1 MRNALYASVIGSLGI
16 SFLTASV
23 PSASAATI
31 LSDAFGSS
39 TLNAASPA
47 APTATSTNYAVL
59 SSGDAT
65 ASSIAS
71 GALKLSNTNT
81 SSRFVEMQ
89 ALFSSSPINLAASGD
104 YVKLTLNFTTNGMIN
119 IGSGTFNLGLYN
131 SGGNG
136 PVTGGA
142 LTNFGLST
150 TSPSSYSTG
159 NAAGWLG
166 YVARTQTS
174 ANNNVIYE
182 RPDQS
187 TDSANTSE
195 AQDLL
200 FANAGSGA
208 FNIIGSNIASTSAG
222 TGVTMSA
229 STPYTAIL
237 TITNNAGNL
246 DISYQLNS
254 GTTNLVTLSGSDTTP
269 LTFSYDGLAFGFR
282 ANNNGI
288 TGTPHEL
295 TVSSL
300 TVESNIPE
308 PASLSL
314 LGLGIAGLLVRKRIR

>member
-1 MRNALYASVIGSLGI
+1 MRNTLYASVIGSIGI
-16 SFLTASV
+16 SFFAVSSV
-23 PSASAATI
+23 ANAATI
-31 LSDAFGSS
+31 LNDTFGTS

-59 SSGDAT
+59 SSGNAT

-71 GALKLSNTNT
+71 GSLKLSNTNT

-89 ALFSSSPINLAASGD
+89 ALFASSPVSLASSGD
-104 YVKLTLNFTTNGMIN
+104 YVKLTINFTTNGMIN

-142 LTNFGLST
+142 LTNSGLST
-150 TSPSSYSTG
+150 TTPSSYATG

-166 YVARTQTS
+166 YVARTQTA
-174 ANNNVIYE
+174 ANNNSIYE

-187 TDSANTSE
+187 TDPAVTSE

-208 FNIIGSNIASTSAG
+208 FNITGSTIASTAAG

-254 GTTNLVTLSGSDTTP
+254 GTTNLVTLSGTDTTP
-269 LTFSYDGLAFGFR
+269 LALAYDGLAFGFR

-314 LGLGIAGLLVRKRIR
+314 LGLGMIGLLTRKRTF

>member
-23 PSASAATI
+23 PSAGAATI
-31 LSDAFGSS
+31 LSDTFGSS

-47 APTATSTNYAVL
+47 APTGTSTNYAVL
-59 SSGDAT
+59 SSGNAT

-89 ALFSSSPINLAASGD
+89 ALFSSSPISLASSGD

-142 LTNFGLST
+142 LTNSGLST
-150 TSPSSYSTG
+150 ATPSSYATG

-166 YVARTQTS
+166 YVARTQASTG
-174 ANNNVIYE
+174 NNVIYE

-187 TDSANTSE
+187 TDPAVTSE

-208 FNIIGSNIASTSAG
+208 FNIVGSNITSSATG
-222 TGVTMSA
+222 TGVTMTV

-269 LTFSYDGLAFGFR
+269 LTLSYDGLAFGFR